1 MSDPQKIRTA
11 LDAAARAA
19 TKAGIQ
25 TAHMTFGAGDTV
37 VFNQPDGSAATGI
50 ILHISQAP
58 RYLAG
63 WVKYCGPVAGG
74 GSPTWQNLL
83 GRMSALA
90 EVIPEDWR

>member
-1 MSDPQKIRTA
+1 MSDAQKIRTA

-19 TKAGIQ
+19 VKAGIPQ
-25 TAHMTFGAGDTV
+25 TRVTFGPDDTV
-37 VFNQPDGSAATGI
+37 TFNHGETPVTGI

-63 WVKYCGPVAGG
+63 WVDYCGPVVRR
-74 GSPTWQNLL
+74 SDPVWQNLL
-83 GRMSALA
+83 SRMSALA